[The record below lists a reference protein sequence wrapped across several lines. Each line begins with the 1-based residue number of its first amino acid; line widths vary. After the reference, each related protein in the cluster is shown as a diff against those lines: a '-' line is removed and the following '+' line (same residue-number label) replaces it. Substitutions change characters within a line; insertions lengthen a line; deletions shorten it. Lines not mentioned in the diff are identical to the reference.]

1 MYKLLIADDEPIER
15 STLALIVSRCF
26 DNIEVVGEASNGREA
41 VARAQEL
48 KPDIIVMDIK
58 MPGINGVEAA
68 KSIKASNRLIKII
81 IVTAYDYYDYVLE
94 SMKTGI
100 DDFLLKPVLKEDL
113 EASLR
118 SVIGKLEAEE
128 TRKRLEENTARKLKE
143 LSTFLGQELISAIL
157 INPEPQQVQSYLDM
171 LEIKFSQ
178 ACGVLISIDESQ
190 SPVPV
195 TDIARRKVYSKRAY
209 GHAVKCLEKMG
220 TRFIAAELNN
230 CLYLLL
236 LMDGMESQYNRK
248 LYSLQLIGEVKACLK
263 KEMEVILHAGIGN
276 TFEPVEKLYNSFFEA
291 KVAHDHDSDTA
302 QGLHFSDINIKI
314 QYIRYP
320 FDEEKKLC
328 DKVSNGH
335 FEEADISLDRLITWV
350 VTNCPSPGEMHE
362 KLFEIL
368 VMITRSA
375 AVFEHID
382 AKLLNTSAYW
392 DEIRGL
398 QSARDIYAYMKR
410 VVGEISSGINRVRN
424 LNMNEQISQAAEF
437 IKLNYQRD
445 ISLDDVARAV
455 ALSPYYL
462 SKLFKTVTGE
472 NFIDHLTKYR
482 LSIAAKLL
490 RDGSFNVSEICFRV
504 GYNDPNYFSKL
515 FKKYYHM
522 NPSDYKYSQKS
533 LPES

>member
-41 VARAQEL
+41 IARAQEL

-68 KSIKASNRLIKII
+68 RAIKGANRLVKII
-81 IVTAYDYYDYVLE
+81 IVTAYDYYDYVLG
-94 SMKTGI
+94 SMKIGI

-118 SVIGKLEAEE
+118 NIIQKIEAEE
-128 TRKRLEENTARKLKE
+128 TQKRIEENTARKLKE
-143 LSTFLGQELISAIL
+143 LSAFLAQELISAIL

-171 LEIKFSQ
+171 LELKFSQ
-178 ACGVLISIDESQ
+178 ACGILVSIDESQ
-190 SPVPV
+190 SPVPS

-209 GHAVKCLEKMG
+209 GYVLKCFEKMG
-220 TRFIAAELNN
+220 ARFVAAELNN

-236 LMDGMESQYNRK
+236 LMDGTESEYSRK
-248 LYSLQLIGEVKACLK
+248 LYSLQLAGEVKACLK
-263 KEMEVILHAGIGN
+263 KEIAVVLRAGIG
-276 TFEPVEKLYNSFFEA
+276 TTSDSVEKLYNSFFEA
-291 KVAHDHDSDTA
+291 KIAHEHDSDTV
-302 QGLHFSDINIKI
+302 QGMHFSDINMKI

-320 FDEEKKLC
+320 FEEEKKLC
-328 DKVSNGH
+328 EKVSNGH
-335 FEEADISLDRLITWV
+335 FEEAVVSLERLVAWIIS
-350 VTNCPSPGEMHE
+350 NCPSSGEMHE

-375 AVFEHID
+375 AVYEHID
-382 AKLLNTSAYW
+382 AKLLDTSVYW

-398 QSARDIYAYMKR
+398 QSVRDIHTYMKR

-437 IKLNYQRD
+437 IKLNYRKD

-455 ALSPYYL
+455 SLSPYYL
-462 SKLFKTVTGE
+462 SKLFKTITGE

-482 LSIAAKLL
+482 LSLAADLL
-490 RDGSFNVSEICFRV
+490 RDGVYNVSEICFRV

-515 FKKYYHM
+515 FKKYYNM
-522 NPSDYKYSQKS
+522 NPSDYKCSRKN
-533 LPES
+533 LPEP